1 MDNPHFSP
9 RLSAYQRSFAQSA
22 LSGGSH
28 ASGIADMPVV
38 PHNGP
43 QGAPVDF
50 AARAKAYRR
59 SQIKHRALKGLLVF
73 GVVVLLIILALG
85 AIGYALNEKYAGRAL
100 PYTYVG
106 DISIGGLT
114 QPEIKAALDKRAE
127 EIRVTLTE
135 GGLVRDVPISEFGP
149 QFDTQK
155 ASEQAITGF
164 NPFSYLTKRS
174 FTVPVQVNERYVDGY
189 LRMHVASMQT
199 DAENAQIVKAKKEL
213 VIVPETYGFRT
224 NTKYV
229 TEQLNK
235 QLITMQN
242 PTVNLSAAT
251 DRPTITKADLQ
262 DDIDTARRLIA
273 TNVGVQAYN
282 TIIRPSEDQ
291 KLAWLD
297 IQQIPGTNEV
307 QLQFSQAKVREYV
320 FEAAKKYTTEPVAE
334 QLVTNPDGSVTVKA
348 GVAGSKVANADDVA
362 SALYKALT
370 SQRSEVIAL
379 TITPVEYQKVDR
391 SQIPVTQTTATAAT
405 TANTPAQTGA
415 ISQASTQLPSG
426 VN

>member
-1 MDNPHFSP
+1 MDNPHLSP
-9 RLSAYQRSFAQSA
+9 RLSAYQRTFAQSA
-22 LSGGSH
+22 LSRESN
-28 ASGIADMPVV
+28 ASVVADMPVV
-38 PHNGP
+38 PHRP
-43 QGAPVDF
+43 QRAPVDF

-59 SQIKHRALKGLLVF
+59 SQIKHKALKGVMVF
-73 GVVVLLIILALG
+73 GIVILLIVLALG
-85 AIGYALNEKYAGRAL
+85 VIGYVLNERYAGRAL

-174 FTVPVQVNERYVDGY
+174 FSVSVQVNERYVDGY
-189 LRMHVASMQT
+189 LRMHVAPTQT
-199 DAENAQIVKAKKEL
+199 DAENAEIVKAKKEL

-235 QLITMQN
+235 QLATLQD
-242 PTVNLSAAT
+242 PTVSLSAVT
-251 DRPTITKADLQ
+251 DRPAITQADLQ

-273 TNVGVQAYN
+273 TSVGIKAYN

-291 KLAWLD
+291 KLAWLE

-307 QLQFSQAKVREYV
+307 QLQFSQTKVREYV
-320 FEAAKKYTTEPVAE
+320 FEAAKKYNKEAVAE
-334 QLVTNPDGSVTVKA
+334 QIVTNPDGTAAVKT
-348 GVAGSKVANADDVA
+348 GTAGSSVANIDDVANAF
-362 SALYKALT
+362 YQALT
-370 SQRSEVIAL
+370 NQRAEVIAF
-379 TITPVEYQKVDR
+379 TITPIDYQKVDR
-391 SQIPVTQTTATAAT
+391 AQLPVTQTTLTAAST
-405 TANTPAQTGA
+405 VAPNGT
-415 ISQASTQLPSG
+415 ISQATPPQTPT